1 MENKY
6 NFELSMFETADN
18 CNLDTMYN
26 PCDLQIIMKTG
37 RPLPEDALID
47 FYLYDDTYTLMGF
60 IQQDKSPTAYVV
72 EGCKVDVLMD
82 VRLPWTEGKYTLLAN
97 VRTPAGKPKQEEI
110 QTVMVNMVLQDYM
123 DPIESD
129 CDIHIVNVELCKGIT
144 PEVALAQ
151 RLNNDAS
158 PAWCG
163 EHFQRFVGIKPLK
176 QWIIRRKQWEMVDG
190 LLDEGKPN
198 PIKYCNNYMLTLKAK
213 TSNYLMELAIYLKLV
228 AFRDFEKTTINCERL
243 YDELTP
249 ASPYHRLNS
258 LFTKN
263 DASAD
268 IITTAFGIMTQR
280 KEIYFIYNVGIL
292 STAKGK
298 PILKEL
304 MWNIMSNSPDRV
316 IVIAGTEQEINDLMQ
331 AEPALRVYFP
341 SMGRAEAGALTYPEI
356 LHYMYSWIKI
366 RDMRLNRAA
375 EAVLK
380 SDIKRG
386 WESGMVREWTITDIE
401 NYVVS
406 TLKSRY
412 TERVS
417 AGIDISSLLSQT
429 SDILVDVNDLDRSY
443 FLGGKAEDWTINFD
457 DDDEEDT
464 PPDLPKGEE
473 EDEEEPVSPSS
484 GELEEDDSFERLLN
498 SFINDPD
505 FGKEKKEETT
515 PDLPDDDDIPSP
527 FGLGSSSD
535 DADDDDN
542 PLREPKVR
550 LQILPPLRNPKEEMD
565 KLVGCQDIKQRIEQL
580 TMMSRYNRMMRT
592 ANPEGKRHEL
602 ALHSIFYGRPGTGK
616 TTVCKIMGGLLRK
629 SGALSIGHVV
639 VCSRKDFI
647 GTHWGDEERVVRKA
661 VEEAKG
667 GVLMIDEA
675 YQLVSENPNDPGR
688 LVIPLLMDVLSD
700 EKQRDIAIVLCGYKD
715 EMKKL
720 IDLNPGLNSRF
731 PNVFEFK
738 DFTIDELLEIT
749 ERRVKEYGYEFTRA
763 AWRKYRGII
772 EDAYKVRDANTWGN
786 ARFIANLLDKIYLN
800 HAMRCVKKSGM
811 DRRHLLQ
818 ITPADVQPI
827 EVAKPKPHF
836 GF

>member
-1 MENKY
+1 
-6 NFELSMFETADN
+6 
-18 CNLDTMYN
+18 
-26 PCDLQIIMKTG
+26 
-37 RPLPEDALID
+37 
-47 FYLYDDTYTLMGF
+47 
-60 IQQDKSPTAYVV
+60 
-72 EGCKVDVLMD
+72 
-82 VRLPWTEGKYTLLAN
+82 
-97 VRTPAGKPKQEEI
+97 
-110 QTVMVNMVLQDYM
+110 
-123 DPIESD
+123 
-129 CDIHIVNVELCKGIT
+129 
-144 PEVALAQ
+144 
-151 RLNNDAS
+151 
-158 PAWCG
+158 
-163 EHFQRFVGIKPLK
+163 
-176 QWIIRRKQWEMVDG
+176 
-190 LLDEGKPN
+190 
-198 PIKYCNNYMLTLKAK
+198 
-213 TSNYLMELAIYLKLV
+213 
-228 AFRDFEKTTINCERL
+228 
-243 YDELTP
+243 
-249 ASPYHRLNS
+249 
-258 LFTKN
+258 
-263 DASAD
+263 
-268 IITTAFGIMTQR
+268 
-280 KEIYFIYNVGIL
+280 
-292 STAKGK
+292 
-298 PILKEL
+298 
-304 MWNIMSNSPDRV
+304 
-316 IVIAGTEQEINDLMQ
+316 
-331 AEPALRVYFP
+331 
-341 SMGRAEAGALTYPEI
+341 
-356 LHYMYSWIKI
+356 
-366 RDMRLNRAA
+366 
-375 EAVLK
+375 
-380 SDIKRG
+380 
-386 WESGMVREWTITDIE
+386 
-401 NYVVS
+401 
-406 TLKSRY
+406 
-412 TERVS
+412 
-417 AGIDISSLLSQT
+417 
-429 SDILVDVNDLDRSY
+429 
-443 FLGGKAEDWTINFD
+443 
-457 DDDEEDT
+457 EDT

-473 EDEEEPVSPSS
+473 EEEEEPVSPSS

-535 DADDDDN
+535 DDDDDN